1 MIDFEWLKKMVT
13 AQEAINKKIE
23 EEKKAAKAGQIY
35 KSGSNLYVVT
45 FNDGDDIC
53 VIYKDGFAS
62 GEILEDFSL
71 GELVA
76 EYPIWQEAVNS
87 KEFKKWVSIK

>member
-1 MIDFEWLKKMVT
+1 MIDFEWLQKMVT
-13 AQEAINKKIE
+13 AQAAINKKIE

-35 KSGSNLYVVT
+35 KSGSDMYVVT

-53 VIYKDGFAS
+53 MIYKDGFAS
-62 GEILEDFSL
+62 DEILEDFNL

-76 EYPIWQEAVNS
+76 EYPTWQEAVNS
-87 KEFKKWVSIK
+87 KEFKVGGK

>member
-1 MIDFEWLKKMVT
+1 MIDIEWLEKMTT
-13 AQEAINKKIE
+13 AQVAINKKIE

-35 KSGSNLYVVT
+35 KSGSDMYVVT

-53 VIYKDGFAS
+53 MIYKDGFAS
-62 GEILEDFSL
+62 DEILEDFNL

-76 EYPIWQEAVNS
+76 EYPTWQEAVNS
-87 KEFKKWVSIK
+87 KEFKE

>member
-1 MIDFEWLKKMVT
+1 MIDIERLEKMVT

-35 KSGSNLYVVT
+35 KSRSDLYVVT

-62 GEILEDFSL
+62 DEILEDFNL
-71 GELVA
+71 GELIA
-76 EYPIWQEAVNS
+76 EYPTWQEAVNS
-87 KEFKKWVSIK
+87 KEFNNVAED